1 MKQKT
6 IIDILIFIIL
16 LFVFFF
22 AYGDRYQVYNTD
34 LDEAP
39 EFYENMMA
47 APYIPKNIFFA
58 GEKVPTEIYWVREAL
73 DKELTINCYQHSRTL
88 QIFKKSGRYFPII
101 EKILEEEGVP
111 KDFKYLCV
119 AESGLDNV
127 VSPVAASGFWQ
138 FMETTGKSFGLEIN
152 SEVDER
158 YDVEK
163 STRAACRY
171 IKGCK
176 ERLGSWSLAAAA
188 YNMGETGISNAISN
202 QKTNDYWNLYLNSE
216 TARYLYRIVSYKLLF
231 EKPRQ
236 YGIILKNA
244 DLYYPI
250 PCEEVVVKSTISDL
264 YEFAGEYNILYRE
277 LKTLNPWLKN
287 SKLTVRNK
295 NYIIKIPQKS
305 KLNYQYLYKDL
316 KNPFDL
322 LGDTV
327 FHVE

>member
-6 IIDILIFIIL
+6 TVDILILFLL

-22 AYGDRYQVYNTD
+22 VYGDRYQIQNVD

-39 EFYENMMA
+39 QFYENMIA
-47 APYIPKNIFFA
+47 TPYIPKNISFA
-58 GEKVPTEIYWVREAL
+58 GEEVPIEIYWVREAL

-101 EKILEEEGVP
+101 EKILKEEEIP
-111 KDFKYLCV
+111 EDFKYLCV
-119 AESGLDNV
+119 AESGLENV
-127 VSPVAASGFWQ
+127 VSPVAAAGFWQ
-138 FMETTGKSFGLEIN
+138 FMETTGKNYGLEIN

-158 YDVEK
+158 YDIEK
-163 STRAACRY
+163 ATRAACQY

-188 YNMGETGISNAISN
+188 YNMGEAGVGNAISN
-202 QKTNDYWNLYLNSE
+202 QQSNDYWDLYLNSE
-216 TARYLYRIVSYKLLF
+216 TARYLYRIISYKLLF

-236 YGIILKNA
+236 YGIVLKNV

-250 PCEEVVVKSTISDL
+250 PYEEVSVKSTILDL
-264 YEFAGEYNILYRE
+264 YKFAQEHNILYRE
-277 LKTLNPWLKN
+277 LKALNPWLRD
-287 SKLTVRNK
+287 SKLTVKNK
-295 NYIIKIPQKS
+295 NYIIKIPQKT

-322 LGDTV
+322 LGDSV

>member
-6 IIDILIFIIL
+6 VIDILVILLL

-22 AYGDRYQVYNTD
+22 AYGDRYQIHNTN

-39 EFYENMMA
+39 EFYENMIA

-58 GEKVPTEIYWVREAL
+58 EEKVPIEIYWVREAL

-88 QIFKKSGRYFPII
+88 QIFKRSGRYFPII
-101 EKILEEEGVP
+101 EKILKEEGVP
-111 KDFKYLCV
+111 EDFKYLCV

-127 VSPVAASGFWQ
+127 ISPVAASGFWQ
-138 FMETTGKSFGLEIN
+138 FMETTGKSYGLEIN

-158 YDVEK
+158 YNIEK

-171 IKGCK
+171 IKGSK

-188 YNMGETGISNAISN
+188 YNMGETGVSNAIRN
-202 QKTNDYWNLYLNSE
+202 QKTNNYWNLYLNSE
-216 TARYLYRIVSYKLLF
+216 TARYLYRIISYKLLF
-231 EKPRQ
+231 ENPRQ
-236 YGIILKNA
+236 YGIILKNV

-250 PCEEVVVKSTISDL
+250 PCEEVVIKSTIFDL
-264 YEFAGEYNILYRE
+264 YGFAEEHNILYWE

-287 SKLTVRNK
+287 SKLTVKSK
-295 NYIIKIPQKS
+295 NYIIKIPRKS

-316 KNPFDL
+316 KNPFNL